1 MTSLVPL
8 LMQEV
13 RGVRSR
19 AKLILFLLYANSQ
32 RVKFKL
38 YANNRIF
45 GLMQNCR
52 VASSRDRRK
61 VDFPTRPK
69 TPPVF
74 PYSISVSASSDRSD
88 KSYSSF
94 VGSSFRRCMAVGLWT
109 KKSQHLKSFRQPTV
123 YHIIRDITA
132 HFNLCQIARAYEITV
147 YRITLSPNFA
157 ITKPQCRF
165 MYDYIHGSLT
175 NFYSHCT
182 TL

>member
-8 LMQEV
+8 LMREV

-19 AKLILFLLYANSQ
+19 AKLILFSLCSNSQ
-32 RVKFKL
+32 IVKL
-38 YANNRIF
+38 YVNNRVF

-69 TPPVF
+69 SSPVF

-94 VGSSFRRCMAVGLWT
+94 VDSSLRRCMAGDLWT
-109 KKSQHLKSFRQPTV
+109 KKSQHLKSLRQPTV